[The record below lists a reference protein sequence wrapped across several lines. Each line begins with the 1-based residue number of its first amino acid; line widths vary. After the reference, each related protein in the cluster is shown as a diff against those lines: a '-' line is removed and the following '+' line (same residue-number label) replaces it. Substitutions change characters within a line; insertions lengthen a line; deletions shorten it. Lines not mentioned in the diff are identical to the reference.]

1 MILNLYTTNDMMK
14 RINKF
19 YYCILSLSLFM
30 ACQEEALMD
39 KTAGFQISLQDGEVA
54 IETKSTPVELGKP
67 AVDKFR
73 LKIVKEGVS
82 EPLYEGAYTS
92 QTISA
97 SAGTYTI
104 AASYGDN
111 PVLAL
116 DAPYYFGDTT
126 KVVIKDGEKKSIP
139 LKCKVANALASA
151 SFPAD
156 TELKKIFS
164 SYWVKV
170 VVGELSCKL
179 TSDSKRSA
187 YFQAGKQVAFYF
199 EGKKTNGADFSE
211 ELKHKDLPSILEA
224 GHNVK
229 LTLKLSDDLLLDIA
243 KVEVKKETI
252 TSDIPMD
259 WLPRPKIEAEGFEN
273 NVLAFAETESKTAK
287 LNLNTASAL
296 QDLKLKFTFGD
307 PQFESLNDK
316 EYLLSVPT
324 DKEKVEKVLGIVLP
338 EIGAEKASLDLT
350 SIVSKLQ
357 TNAGTTVENKIEVD
371 AKANNR
377 WSSETVKDQENPN
390 RVYTLRCN
398 KPEMVVSVQPGN
410 IWTKEFTV
418 DELTV
423 TAGDSEVIKSKLKY
437 QYKEKSGGDDTWK
450 DIQDMKVLFN
460 EHPQNRSYQVRAVY
474 RDVVMTDAVDVELEN
489 PVQLP
494 NSGMEEWQVKLLG
507 SFVGIPNFWNK
518 YYYYDY
524 LPYKEGETDI
534 FWTTNNERSRAYSVS
549 RVHVT
554 SSPCVSSSENI
565 RHTGS
570 YSALI
575 YTSGHGGEYASTNG
589 TIYPAGAFAGSLFIG
604 KYSWN
609 DKTESITPGHTF
621 SSRPSALKFY
631 YNYVPK
637 NTDTFKAYV
646 ELKNG
651 EELVGSGTFTS
662 STSNEGWAE
671 ATVTI
676 EYVDQPKE
684 ATSIY
689 VQFLST
695 TKTSFSEGD
704 FDKNK
709 GITFPVMGSWNAH
722 IGSMLYIDDLS
733 LIYDK

>member
-1 MILNLYTTNDMMK
+1 MK
-14 RINKF
+14 RICELCCCVF
-19 YYCILSLSLFM
+19 SLFLLA
-30 ACQEEALMD
+30 ACQEEESVD
-39 KTAGFQISLQDGEVA
+39 KSAGFLISLQDVEVA
-54 IETKSTPVELGKP
+54 MDTKSTPVELGKP
-67 AVDKFR
+67 LADRFR
-73 LKIVKEGVS
+73 LTIVKYGDS
-82 EPLYEGAYTS
+82 APLFDGNYTNRTIPASAGAYT
-92 QTISA
+92 IS
-97 SAGTYTI
+97 
-104 AASYGDN
+104 ASYGDN
-111 PVLAL
+111 PELAL
-116 DAPYYFGDTT
+116 DAPYYLGEEAS
-126 KVVIKDGEKKSIP
+126 VVIEEGEKKRVYLS
-139 LKCKVANALASA
+139 CKVANALASA
-151 SFPAD
+151 TFPAD
-156 TELKKIFS
+156 AELRKIFS
-164 SYWVKV
+164 SYWVRVAAAGK
-170 VVGELSCKL
+170 SCKL
-179 TSDSKRSA
+179 TPDSKASA
-187 YFQAGKQVAFYF
+187 YFQSGKPVAFYF
-199 EGKKTNGADFSE
+199 EGTKTDGTDFSGRLLHE
-211 ELKHKDLPSILEA
+211 DLPSTLQA
-224 GHNVK
+224 GEHLK
-229 LTLKLSDDLLLDIA
+229 LALRLSDDLLLDIA

-273 NVLAFAETESKTAK
+273 NVLAFAETESKTVK

-307 PQFESLNDK
+307 PLFSSLNEK
-316 EYLLSVPT
+316 EYLLSVPA

-350 SIVSKLQ
+350 SIVGKLQ
-357 TNAGTTVENKIEVD
+357 TNAGETVENTIEVD
-371 AKANNR
+371 VKANNR
-377 WSSETVKDQENPN
+377 WSSEEIKEQENPS

-398 KPEMVVSVQPGN
+398 KPEMAVSVQPGN
-410 IWTKEFTV
+410 IWTKEFTI

-423 TAGDSEVIKSKLKY
+423 TTGDPEVIKSKLKY

-489 PVQLP
+489 PMQLP
-494 NSGMEEWQVKLLG
+494 NSGMEEWQVKQLG
-507 SFVGIPNFWNK
+507 SFVGIPDFWKK

-549 RVHVT
+549 RVLVT

-565 RHTGS
+565 KHTGS

-575 YTSGHGGEYASTNG
+575 YTSGHGGKYASTNG
-589 TIYPAGAFAGSLFIG
+589 IIYPAGAFAGSLFIG

-609 DKTESITPGHTF
+609 DETESITPGHAF

-651 EELVGSGTFTS
+651 EEFVGSGTFTS
-662 STSNEGWAE
+662 LTSNEGWAE

-709 GITFPVMGSWNAH
+709 KITFPVMGDWNAH

>member
-1 MILNLYTTNDMMK
+1 MMK

>member
-67 AVDKFR
+67 AVDKFK

-423 TAGDSEVIKSKLKY
+423 TAGNPEIIKSQLKY
-437 QYKEKSGGDDTWK
+437 QYKDKSGNDDAWK
-450 DIQDMKVLFN
+450 EVQNMKVLFA
-460 EHPQNRSYQVRAVY
+460 EYPQNKSYQVRAVY
-474 RDVVMTDAVDVELEN
+474 RGAVMTDVVDVELEN
-489 PVQLP
+489 PEQLP
-494 NSGMEEWQVKLLG
+494 NSGMEEWYTQELG
-507 SFVGIPNFWNK
+507 SWGLFSK
-518 YYYYDY
+518 TRYYGFY
-524 LPYKEGETDI
+524 PYSKDGSDSW
-534 FWTTNNERSRAYSVS
+534 WTTNNERSQDGKIILSIGDKVCFS
-549 RVHVT
+549 T
-554 SSPCVSSSENI
+554 CVSYSESI
-565 RHTGS
+565 KHEGS

-575 YTSGHGGEYASTNG
+575 YTSGHGGGYASTG
-589 TIYPAGAFAGSLFIG
+589 TILYPEGAFAGSLFIG
-604 KYSWN
+604 KYSWSN
-609 DKTESITPGHTF
+609 GTETIAPGHTF